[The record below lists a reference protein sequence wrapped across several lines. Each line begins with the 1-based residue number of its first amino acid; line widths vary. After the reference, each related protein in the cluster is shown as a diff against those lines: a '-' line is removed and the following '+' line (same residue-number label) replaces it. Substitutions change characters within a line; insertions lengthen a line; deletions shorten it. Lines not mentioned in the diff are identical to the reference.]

1 MLGEVIEA
9 VGELVGDSVGSAI
22 AEPWNRRR
30 RRRLQA
36 RGRIHAGL
44 RVVEGSLPGLS
55 SRWTHGRWA
64 VDAGRLARHSTLVH
78 VVRLVG
84 PPRTPSFRESFA
96 VDPDCAVFRGMT
108 GQGEVEIAVLRDQV
122 DWFLDRLDVV
132 RGELPTVP

>member
-1 MLGEVIEA
+1 MLGEILEA
-9 VGELVGDSVGSAI
+9 VGDLVGDAVGSAI

-36 RGRIHAGL
+36 RGQIHAGL
-44 RVVEGSLPGLS
+44 RVVHGSVPGLS
-55 SRWTHGRWA
+55 SRWTHGGWA

-78 VVRLVG
+78 VVRLDG
-84 PPRTPSFRESFA
+84 PPCTPSFRESFA

-122 DWFLDRLDVV
+122 DWFLGRLDVARHERDSV
-132 RGELPTVP
+132 G